1 MNRKQNYPHVS
12 ARDSQIYRKQK
23 HLMKVSGEGLVNAQ
37 PDMGEVTLGVVTENK
52 DVSTAQSENTRVMSR
67 IIQAILQM
75 GIANEEIKTVDYR
88 IDVQYENENGKII
101 RQGYKVT
108 HLIKV
113 IIKEINLTG
122 NVIDVA
128 VQNGA
133 NMIAYIQFTLAQ
145 PEVYYHQALS
155 LALKDAQQ
163 KAATITKQLA
173 ISFYYIPVKITE
185 ISSAPS
191 TSPFHVALFAKS
203 EGTPIQTGQT
213 QIKAMIEAEFVYF
226 S

>member
-1 MNRKQNYPHVS
+1 MNSKQNYPHVS

-37 PDMGEVTLGVVTENK
+37 PDMAEITLGVVTENK
-52 DVSTAQSENTRVMSR
+52 DVSTAQLENTRVMSR
-67 IIQAILQM
+67 IIQAFLQM
-75 GIANEEIKTVDYR
+75 GIANDEIKTVDYR
-88 IDVQYENENGKII
+88 IDVQYESENGKII

-108 HLIKV
+108 HLIKG

-145 PEVYYHQALS
+145 PEAYYHQALS

-173 ISFYYIPVKITE
+173 ISFYHIPVKITE
-185 ISSAPS
+185 ISSVPLNITFPCS
-191 TSPFHVALFAKS
+191 VICK
-203 EGTPIQTGQT
+203 
-213 QIKAMIEAEFVYF
+213 K
-226 S
+226 